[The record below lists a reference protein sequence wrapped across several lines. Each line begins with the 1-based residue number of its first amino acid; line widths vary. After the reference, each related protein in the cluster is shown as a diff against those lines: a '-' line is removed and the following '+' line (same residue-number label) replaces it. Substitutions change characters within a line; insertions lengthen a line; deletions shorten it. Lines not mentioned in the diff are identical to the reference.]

1 MSAEEADQRVRGLY
15 RRLRGADHYRS
26 LPALAA
32 EPSPPAPVEPG
43 TQVTEHW
50 RIRRPINHFDA
61 EMTVAAICDELRARL
76 LAQDECLDEPLRSD
90 LQKYVDFIG
99 AACLD
104 AEDEQMKRTM
114 AEKVMRLLTQ
124 RQTADC
130 APSSRGT
137 WQERSEPSVLSRAR
151 SASSSRDRR
160 SGHQQSVGG
169 LQGHQQ
175 SASGLQGHQQSVGG
189 LQGHQQS
196 ASGLQGHQ
204 QSVGGLQG
212 HQQSAGL

>member
-1 MSAEEADQRVRGLY
+1 MAGELGKSEALERRRPDYIRNAATGGPSGRFRDVDGAEAMSAEEADQRVRGLY

-160 SGHQQSVGG
+160 SVGDPR
-169 LQGHQQ
+169 
-175 SASGLQGHQQSVGG
+175 
-189 LQGHQQS
+189 
-196 ASGLQGHQ
+196 
-204 QSVGGLQG
+204 
-212 HQQSAGL
+212 